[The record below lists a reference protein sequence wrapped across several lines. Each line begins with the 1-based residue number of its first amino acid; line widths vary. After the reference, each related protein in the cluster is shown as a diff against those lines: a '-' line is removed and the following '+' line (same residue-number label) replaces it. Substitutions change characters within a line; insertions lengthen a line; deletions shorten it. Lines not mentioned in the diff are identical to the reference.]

1 EQIADCTVDFD
12 AREAGIDSP
21 ARAESKLL
29 DDLSD
34 LLRGQRLRNHAFG
47 LSAKATNFPTGSKC
61 TRCFYRC
68 IAQKVR
74 VRGTATV
81 HYLGKDDAIARMHSL
96 SYRLPGFR
104 VLIGSKTCLAGEGTA
119 AIRGEYSHSHDK
131 ASGRPL
137 GIVFLVQ
144 FGRGAAFAS
153 TLAGQRRHGYA
164 VVEGVSADL
173 YRIKKLCH
181 CLPF

>member
-12 AREAGIDSP
+12 AREAGIESP

-29 DDLSD
+29 NDLSD
-34 LLRGQRLRNHAFG
+34 LFRGQRLRNHAFG

-74 VRGTATV
+74 VRGTPTV
-81 HYLGKDDAIARMHSL
+81 HYLSKDDAIARMHSL
-96 SYRLPGFR
+96 SYRLPGLG
-104 VLIGSKTCLAGEGTA
+104 VLIVSKTCLAGEGTA
-119 AIRGEYSHSHDK
+119 AICREYSFGYHK
-131 ASGRPL
+131 ASGCTL

-144 FGRGAAFAS
+144 FGRGAVFAC

-164 VVEGVSADL
+164 VVEG
-173 YRIKKLCH
+173 
-181 CLPF
+181 